1 MSVSG
6 ALRGLAA
13 GLPILLV
20 SVLGAC
26 TERPADMEEAADI
39 GEAAPAEDPEA
50 LVAPSQSGVLKVVT
64 RNGSTTYYL
73 NRHEQPAGPEYDLV
87 TEYAAAQGWQV
98 EWQMLPSTSAV
109 LKALEEGRA
118 HLAAAGLTHLPSRN
132 ERFERGPAHTEIT
145 QQLVCHRELRPLPN
159 TPAKL
164 AEVSIRVTADSS
176 YAETLTRLAAEHQGV
191 SFSEDDQRSTETLL
205 GQVARGELDCTVAD
219 SNIVQVN
226 RRFMHELSV
235 AMNLTEG
242 QNLGWYLPQGSEQ
255 LVQST
260 RSWMNGQDGDAA
272 IGAMEERYYAYIG
285 EFDFVDLR
293 ALNRRIDDRLPDYL
307 DEFRAAAART
317 GMPVDLLAALSY
329 QESHWDPAAK
339 SPTGVRGIMMLTR
352 RTAESLGVTNR
363 LDPVQAIDGGARY
376 LADRHERLPETIPEP
391 DRTFLA
397 LASYN
402 VGRGHLLDARQLA
415 RDLGRNPDSWKD
427 MSEVLPLL
435 ADERYYPNLR
445 YGYARGYEPVH
456 YVTRIRNY
464 RDVIASAIADQRT
477 TNDGT
482 P

>member
-1 MSVSG
+1 MPHS
-6 ALRGLAA
+6 
-13 GLPILLV
+13 PI
-20 SVLGAC
+20 
-26 TERPADMEEAADI
+26 RPLFCSL
-39 GEAAPAEDPEA
+39 A
-50 LVAPSQSGVLKVVT
+50 LVASTALLAACSQGSATSTELASPTETGVLKVVT

-87 TEYAAAQGWQV
+87 SAYAAAQGWEV
-98 EWQMLPSTSAV
+98 EWQMLNSTAQV
-109 LKALEEGRA
+109 LEALENGEA
-118 HLAAAGLTHLPSRN
+118 HLAAAGLTHLPSRS

-159 TPAKL
+159 TVDKL
-164 AEVSIRVTADSS
+164 ATVNIRVTAGSS
-176 YAETLTRLAAEHQGV
+176 YVETLTRLAGENEGLN
-191 SFSEDDQRSTETLL
+191 FEEDSERSTETLL
-205 GQVARGELDCTVAD
+205 AQVAQGELDCTVAD

-226 RRFMHELSV
+226 RRFMHELNV

-242 QNLGWYLPQGSEQ
+242 QNLGWYLPKGSAEI
-255 LVQST
+255 VQSS
-260 RSWMNGQDGDAA
+260 RSWMNGQEGDAA

-293 ALNRRIDDRLPDYL
+293 ALNRRIDDRLPNYL
-307 DEFRAAAART
+307 DEFQAAAERT

-329 QESHWDPAAK
+329 QESHWDPTAK

-352 RTAESLGVTNR
+352 NTAESLGVTDR

-376 LADRHERLPETIPEP
+376 LADRHERLPENIPEP

-415 RDLGRNPDSWKD
+415 RDLGKNPDSWKD

-456 YVTRIRNY
+456 YVSRIRNY
-464 RDVIASAIADQRT
+464 RDVIASAID
-477 TNDGT
+477 D
-482 P
+482 